1 MKNIFDS
8 EGKLMTFLDGFADVM
23 VLAILW
29 VICSMPIITVG
40 ASTTAFYSVMMKL
53 VVGEESYVV
62 RSFFKAFKENFKIS
76 TIVWL
81 IMGTIGGL
89 VCTSLYIVFN
99 SSKVGSKLFYALPF
113 YLLVLII
120 YTMTINFVFP
130 YIAKFYD
137 TVKRTLMISLIF
149 STRHFLQSILLIIID
164 VAIFIFAFKIP
175 ALFILFPLISG
186 FCHAKVYQKIFAK
199 IIDARDEENSES
211 NMVQELD

>member
-1 MKNIFDS
+1 
-8 EGKLMTFLDGFADVM
+8 MTFLDGFADVM

-29 VICSMPIITVG
+29 VICSLPIITVG

-186 FCHAKVYQKIFAK
+186 FAMQKYIK
-199 IIDARDEENSES
+199 RYC
-211 NMVQELD
+211 

>member
-1 MKNIFDS
+1 MGHILDYD
-8 EGKLMTFLDGFADVM
+8 GKFINFLNKATDTLIAT
-23 VLAILW
+23 LLW
-29 VICSMPIITVG
+29 LVCSIPIITIG
-40 ASTTAFYSVMMKL
+40 ASTTAFYSVMLKL
-53 VVGEESYVV
+53 VKDEESYITK
-62 RSFFKAFKENFKIS
+62 SFFKAFKENFKIS

-149 STRHFLQSILLIIID
+149 STRHFIQSILLIIID

-199 IIDARDEENSES
+199 IIDARDEENNES
-211 NMVQELD
+211 NMVQE

>member
-1 MKNIFDS
+1 MLFRSNKATDTLIAT
-8 EGKLMTFLDGFADVM
+8 L
-23 VLAILW
+23 LW
-29 VICSMPIITVG
+29 LVCSIPIITIG
-40 ASTTAFYSVMMKL
+40 ASTTAFYSVMLKL
-53 VVGEESYVV
+53 VKDEESYITK
-62 RSFFKAFKENFKIS
+62 SFFKAFKENFKIS

-99 SSKVGSKLFYALPF
+99 SSKVESKLFYALPF

-164 VAIFIFAFKIP
+164 AAIFIFAFKIP

-199 IIDARDEENSES
+199 IIDARDEENNES
-211 NMVQELD
+211 NIVQELD

>member
-29 VICSMPIITVG
+29 VICSLPIITVG

-149 STRHFLQSILLIIID
+149 STRHFLQSILLIII
-164 VAIFIFAFKIP
+164 FAFKIP

-199 IIDARDEENSES
+199 IIDARDEENNES

>member
-23 VLAILW
+23 FLAILW
-29 VICSMPIITVG
+29 VICSLPIITVG

-89 VCTSLYIVFN
+89 VCTSLHIVFN
-99 SSKVGSKLFYALPF
+99 SSKVGSNLFYTLPF

-186 FCHAKVYQKIFAK
+186 FCHAKVYQKIFDK
-199 IIDARDEENSES
+199 IIDARDEENNES
-211 NMVQELD
+211 NIVQEQ

>member
-29 VICSMPIITVG
+29 VICSLPIITVG

-89 VCTSLYIVFN
+89 VCTSLYIVF
-99 SSKVGSKLFYALPF
+99 
-113 YLLVLII
+113 
-120 YTMTINFVFP
+120 TMTINFVFP

-199 IIDARDEENSES
+199 IIDARDEENNES
-211 NMVQELD
+211 NIVQE

>member
-1 MKNIFDS
+1 
-8 EGKLMTFLDGFADVM
+8 
-23 VLAILW
+23 
-29 VICSMPIITVG
+29 
-40 ASTTAFYSVMMKL
+40 
-53 VVGEESYVV
+53 
-62 RSFFKAFKENFKIS
+62 
-76 TIVWL
+76 
-81 IMGTIGGL
+81 MGTIGGL

-99 SSKVGSKLFYALPF
+99 SSKVESKLFYALPF

-164 VAIFIFAFKIP
+164 AAIFIFAFKIP

-199 IIDARDEENSES
+199 IIDARDEENNES
-211 NMVQELD
+211 NIVQELD

>member
-1 MKNIFDS
+1 
-8 EGKLMTFLDGFADVM
+8 MTFLDGFADVM

-29 VICSMPIITVG
+29 VICSLPIITVG

-76 TIVWL
+76 TVVWI
-81 IMGTIGGL
+81 IMGTIGAL
-89 VCTSLYIVFN
+89 VCTSIYIVFN

-113 YLLVLII
+113 YLMVLII

-137 TVKRTLMISLIF
+137 TIKRTLMISLIF
-149 STRHFLQSILLIIID
+149 STRHFLRSILLIIID
-164 VAIFIFAFKIP
+164 VAIIIFSFKIP

-186 FCHAKVYQKIFAK
+186 FCHAKVYQRIFAK
-199 IIDARDEENSES
+199 IIDARDEEKEN
-211 NMVQELD
+211 DKI

>member
-1 MKNIFDS
+1 
-8 EGKLMTFLDGFADVM
+8 MTFLDGFADVM
-23 VLAILW
+23 FLAILW
-29 VICSMPIITVG
+29 VICSLPIITVG

-89 VCTSLYIVFN
+89 VCTSLHIVFN
-99 SSKVGSKLFYALPF
+99 SSKVGSNLFYTLPF

-186 FCHAKVYQKIFAK
+186 FCHAKVYQKIFDK
-199 IIDARDEENSES
+199 IIDARDEENNES
-211 NMVQELD
+211 NIVQEQ

>member
-29 VICSMPIITVG
+29 VICSLPIITVG

-186 FCHAKVYQKIFAK
+186 FFHAKSVSKDIC
-199 IIDARDEENSES
+199 
-211 NMVQELD
+211 

>member
-1 MKNIFDS
+1 VKNIFDS

-29 VICSMPIITVG
+29 VICSLPIITVG

-137 TVKRTLMISLIF
+137 TVKRTL
-149 STRHFLQSILLIIID
+149 TRHFLQSILLIIID

-211 NMVQELD
+211 NIVQELD

>member
-29 VICSMPIITVG
+29 VICSLPIITVG
-40 ASTTAFYSVMMKL
+40 ASTTAFYSVMTL
-53 VVGEESYVV
+53 VGCEESYVV

-76 TIVWL
+76 TIVWF

>member
-29 VICSMPIITVG
+29 VICSLPIITVG

-130 YIAKFYD
+130 Y

>member
-1 MKNIFDS
+1 MNNIFDS
-8 EGKLMTFLDGFADVM
+8 DGFADVM

-29 VICSMPIITVG
+29 VICSLPIITVG

-149 STRHFLQSILLIIID
+149 STRHFIQSILLIIID